1 MFFSVASAFLVL
13 LFLLSV
19 PPCNARIEQMCDK
32 WRDNSTYYQLQSTG
46 DAPPGTMKQI
56 GSMKFTLCEGF
67 FQNLTCVLQAST
79 ADLSAIK
86 SSVIFAV
93 DYYRNGQLAF
103 HGCRAVLT
111 SNAPPVNGMARVLQ
125 SDIENRA
132 CDNSEYELRV
142 FLNAPDDLSRV
153 NITGMFL
160 HTQDGADVV
169 FNWDDSKNF
178 GWMAYMLSLSPP
190 GNVTFGYWYQWPTG
204 YDANVNVTLSPASMF
219 SNMLGY
225 DEDPCSRSGD
235 LITATAVT
243 VNGVASLL
251 WQIPVHFAEDGGSFT
266 FTKISASNDPVTLVV
281 FAVPTPAGSALLRW
295 MSAHIALS
303 IFMAALLIALI
314 GGGIFGGI
322 KLASW
327 YKLRKMNYSAVAMD
341 DAEVQENP
349 TV

>member
-1 MFFSVASAFLVL
+1 
-13 LFLLSV
+13 
-19 PPCNARIEQMCDK
+19 
-32 WRDNSTYYQLQSTG
+32 
-46 DAPPGTMKQI
+46 
-56 GSMKFTLCEGF
+56 
-67 FQNLTCVLQAST
+67 
-79 ADLSAIK
+79 
-86 SSVIFAV
+86 
-93 DYYRNGQLAF
+93 
-103 HGCRAVLT
+103 
-111 SNAPPVNGMARVLQ
+111 
-125 SDIENRA
+125 
-132 CDNSEYELRV
+132 
-142 FLNAPDDLSRV
+142 
-153 NITGMFL
+153 
-160 HTQDGADVV
+160 
-169 FNWDDSKNF
+169 
-178 GWMAYMLSLSPP
+178 
-190 GNVTFGYWYQWPTG
+190 
-204 YDANVNVTLSPASMF
+204 
-219 SNMLGY
+219 
-225 DEDPCSRSGD
+225 
-235 LITATAVT
+235 